1 MKSGKKFPLRAEEEV
16 LTKKD
21 VKHIQPSQVKIL
33 TTKTPFLRFT
43 VGYSLQ
49 HQNVLGGF
57 QGYPFHLLENTP
69 SRFVSR

>member
-1 MKSGKKFPLRAEEEV
+1 MKSGKKFPLRVEV

-33 TTKTPFLRFT
+33 TTKTPFMRFT

-49 HQNVLGGF
+49 YQNVL
-57 QGYPFHLLENTP
+57 L
-69 SRFVSR
+69 